1 MQRESQVG
9 GLRLARFEGSLAAV
23 GVTPHLT
30 RKATAP
36 PTGGDDDDILFSC
49 ALRRRRRAA
58 VEALIGAKVVL
69 KRSDK
74 IQG

>member
-9 GLRLARFEGSLAAV
+9 GLRLARFEGSRAAV

-36 PTGGDDDDILFSC
+36 TGGDDDDILF
-49 ALRRRRRAA
+49 LVHFAA
-58 VEALIGAKVVL
+58 AAAAEALIGAKVV
-69 KRSDK
+69 
-74 IQG
+74 